1 MEASIFAAIVAG
13 AAAVIAPSLSFYLTK
28 REEREARW
36 RDEKLAYYRELLAA
50 LSDIVGS
57 ASAPQKERWAHAA
70 NTVQLIGSETVLA
83 ALHDLLDEIAESNPN
98 RSADEHDRLLSKLV
112 LCIRK
117 DVGLPEAGSESF
129 KARLW
134 ASGVR

>member
-1 MEASIFAAIVAG
+1 MEAPVFAAVIAA
-13 AAAVIAPSLSFYLTK
+13 AAAVIAPSVSFYLTK
-28 REEREARW
+28 RGEREARW

-70 NTVQLIGSETVLA
+70 NTVQLIASKAVLA
-83 ALHDLLDEIAESNPN
+83 ALHELLDEIAESNPN
-98 RSADEHDRLLSKLV
+98 RSTEKHDRLLSKLV

-117 DVGLPEAGSESF
+117 DVGLPNAGSENF

-134 ASGVR
+134 ASGAR

>member
-1 MEASIFAAIVAG
+1 MEGPIFAAVIAA

-28 REEREARW
+28 REERRARW

-50 LSDIVGS
+50 LSEIVGT

-70 NTVQLIGSETVLA
+70 NTVQLIASETVLA

-98 RSADEHDRLLSKLV
+98 RSVEKHDCLLSTLV

-117 DVGLPEAGSESF
+117 DIGLPDAGSERF
-129 KARLW
+129 RARLW
-134 ASGVR
+134 ASGAR